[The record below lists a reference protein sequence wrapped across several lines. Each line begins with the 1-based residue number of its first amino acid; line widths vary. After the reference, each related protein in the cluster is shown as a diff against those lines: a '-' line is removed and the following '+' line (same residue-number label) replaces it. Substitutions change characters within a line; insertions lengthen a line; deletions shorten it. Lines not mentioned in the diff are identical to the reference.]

1 MNVYEELNEL
11 DLIKLSSSMRQNKN
25 ETEDENESFVG

>member
-11 DLIKLSSSMRQNKN
+11 DLIKLSSSMRPNKN